1 MLEFWQ
7 NGMKIGIDAIYEN
20 GKVGQTV
27 IYGQRCNWG
36 EKNNPTIDPLSHYPC
51 PSIFTIV
58 EKKGG
63 NVDGYYIL
71 SDSKGNRIKLK
82 CFCSNVSFLYDAQE
96 WLTWNDMHEKEK
108 LSRKQKKIDQLGDHF
123 KLLKDILI
131 KQGACIVTKAQA
143 EDLGIQQHNKNSPL

>member
-1 MLEFWQ
+1 MQSMKMAKQDRLSSTD
-7 NGMKIGIDAIYEN
+7 NG
-20 GKVGQTV
+20 V
-27 IYGQRCNWG
+27 IG
-36 EKNNPTIDPLSHYPC
+36 EKKPILQQPPLSHYPC

-63 NVDGYYIL
+63 NVDGDYIL

-82 CFCSNVSFLYDAQE
+82 CFCSDVSFLYDAQE

-108 LSRKQKKIDQLGDHF
+108 LSRKQKKIDQLGDHV

-143 EDLGIQQHNKNSPL
+143 EDLGIK